1 MGANMKLKPDFITQT
16 IEDTQFLVPIG
27 AQSFQGIVRSNKTAA
42 YIVDC
47 LKEETS
53 EKAIVDAM
61 CRKYDAPREEIAADV
76 AEIISTLRRINALE
90 E

>member
-1 MGANMKLKPDFITQT
+1 METNMKLKPDFITQT

>member
-1 MGANMKLKPDFITQT
+1 MEAYMKLKPDFITQT

>member
-1 MGANMKLKPDFITQT
+1 MKLKPDFITQT

-27 AQSFQGIVRSNKTAA
+27 APSFQGIVRSNKTAA